1 MDSAAENTILQ
12 YLKRGFEQDLFKAAI
27 ANVDD
32 ENNKLRLNN
41 FAYAMRELIRT
52 VLERLAPDDEVV
64 NAPWFEPNDKDKPDK
79 VTRTQRIKYAIQGW
93 LSDDF
98 ITETL
103 GIDHSENDKQ
113 LRKSIDVLSKYTH
126 VTPLTFGMSSVDVTK
141 CVLNVLLQM
150 QCFLMD
156 VAEAHA
162 QIRNAA
168 MECIDEEMIEE
179 FYINTQDDLDI
190 MATHYE
196 VLSYVVTGI
205 TPKSKDDGKIILDV
219 SGFVNV
225 RHQYG
230 SAGDMRRGDGFEMEA
245 RYPFSSQLIASYKNR
260 EGDVHIVDKTMD
272 IDTNSFYE

>member
-52 VLERLAPDDEVV
+52 VLERLAPDDEIV

-93 LSDDF
+93 LSDEF

-205 TPKSKDDGKIILDV
+205 TPKRKDDGKIILDV

-230 SAGDMRRGDGFEMEA
+230 SAGDMRRGDGFEMKA

>member
-1 MDSAAENTILQ
+1 MDLAAENTILQ
-12 YLKRGFEQDLFKAAI
+12 YLKQGFEQDLFKAAI

-52 VLERLAPDDEVV
+52 VLERLAPDEEVV
-64 NAPWFEPNDKDKPDK
+64 NAPWFAPYDKSQPNK
-79 VTRTQRIKYAIQGW
+79 VIRTQRIKYAIQGW
-93 LSDDF
+93 LSDEF
-98 ITETL
+98 ITGTL
-103 GIDHSENDKQ
+103 GIDHFENDKQ
-113 LRKSIDVLSKYTH
+113 LRKSIDTLSKFTH
-126 VTPLTFGMSSVDVTK
+126 VTPLTFGMPSEDVTK
-141 CVLNVLLQM
+141 CVLDVLLQM

-156 VAEAHA
+156 VAEAHM

-168 MECIDEEMIEE
+168 IECIDEEMIEE
-179 FYINTQDDLDI
+179 FYMNTQNDLDI

-196 VLSYVVTGI
+196 VLSYVVTNI
-205 TPKSKDDGKIILDV
+205 NTKSQDEDKIILDV

-230 SAGDMRRGDGFEMEA
+230 SDGDMRRGDGFEMEA
-245 RYPFSSQLIASYKNR
+245 RYSFTSNLVASYKNK
-260 EGDVHIVDKTMD
+260 EGDIHIVDKTMD

>member
-1 MDSAAENTILQ
+1 MDLAAENTILQ
-12 YLKRGFEQDLFKAAI
+12 YLKQGFEQDLFKAAV

-32 ENNKLRLNN
+32 ANNKLRLNN

-93 LSDDF
+93 LSDEF

-230 SAGDMRRGDGFEMEA
+230 SAGDMRRGDGFEMKA

>member
-52 VLERLAPDDEVV
+52 VLERLAPDDEIV

-93 LSDDF
+93 LSDEF

-205 TPKSKDDGKIILDV
+205 TPKSKDDGKIILNV

-230 SAGDMRRGDGFEMEA
+230 SAGDMRRGDGFEMKA

>member
-52 VLERLAPDDEVV
+52 VLERLAPDDEIV

-93 LSDDF
+93 LSDEF

-230 SAGDMRRGDGFEMEA
+230 SAGDMRRGDGFEMKA

-272 IDTNSFYE
+272 VDTNSFYE

>member
-52 VLERLAPDDEVV
+52 VLERLAPDDEIV

-93 LSDDF
+93 LSDEF

-179 FYINTQDDLDI
+179 FYINTQYDLDI

-230 SAGDMRRGDGFEMEA
+230 SAGDMRRGDGFEMKA

>member
-1 MDSAAENTILQ
+1 MNFAAENTILQ
-12 YLKRGFEQDLFKAAI
+12 YLKQGFEQDLFKAAI

-32 ENNKLRLNN
+32 ANNKLRLNN

-93 LSDDF
+93 LSDEF
-98 ITETL
+98 VVETL
-103 GIDHSENDKQ
+103 GIEHSENDKR
-113 LRKSIDVLSKYTH
+113 LRKSIDTLSKYTH
-126 VTPLTFGMSSVDVTK
+126 VTPLTFGLPPVEVTK
-141 CVLNVLLQM
+141 CVLDVLLQM

-156 VAEAHA
+156 VAEAYA

-168 MECIDEEMIEE
+168 MECIDAEMIEE
-179 FYINTQDDLDI
+179 FYMSTQNDLDI
-190 MATHYE
+190 IATHYE
-196 VLSYVVTGI
+196 ILSYVVTRI
-205 TPKSKDDGKIILDV
+205 NTKSQDDDKIILDV

-230 SAGDMRRGDGFEMEA
+230 SDGDMRRGDGFEMKV
-245 RYPFSSQLIASYKNR
+245 RYPFSSKLIASYKNK
-260 EGDVHIVDKTMD
+260 EGNVHIVDKTID
-272 IDTNSFYE
+272 IDTSSFYE

>member
-156 VAEAHA
+156 VVEAHA

>member
-1 MDSAAENTILQ
+1 MDLAAENTILQ
-12 YLKRGFEQDLFKAAI
+12 YLKQGFEQDLFKAAV

-32 ENNKLRLNN
+32 ANNKLRLNN

-93 LSDDF
+93 LSDEF

-230 SAGDMRRGDGFEMEA
+230 SAGDMRRGDSFEIKA

-272 IDTNSFYE
+272 IDTN

>member
-52 VLERLAPDDEVV
+52 VLERLAPDDEIV

-93 LSDDF
+93 LSDEF

-219 SGFVNV
+219 FGFVNV

>member
-52 VLERLAPDDEVV
+52 VLERLAPDDEIV

-93 LSDDF
+93 LSDEF

-230 SAGDMRRGDGFEMEA
+230 SAGDMRRGDGFEMKA

>member
-12 YLKRGFEQDLFKAAI
+12 YLRRGFEQDLFKAAI

-52 VLERLAPDDEVV
+52 VLERLAPDDEIV

-93 LSDDF
+93 LSDEF

-205 TPKSKDDGKIILDV
+205 TPKSKDDGKIIL
-219 SGFVNV
+219 
-225 RHQYG
+225 
-230 SAGDMRRGDGFEMEA
+230 
-245 RYPFSSQLIASYKNR
+245 P
-260 EGDVHIVDKTMD
+260 
-272 IDTNSFYE
+272 

>member
-12 YLKRGFEQDLFKAAI
+12 YLRRGFEQDLFKAAI

-52 VLERLAPDDEVV
+52 VLERLAPDDEIV

-93 LSDDF
+93 LSDEF

-230 SAGDMRRGDGFEMEA
+230 SAGDMRRGDGFEMKA

>member
-1 MDSAAENTILQ
+1 MDLAAENTILQ
-12 YLKRGFEQDLFKAAI
+12 YLKQGFEQDLFKAAV

-32 ENNKLRLNN
+32 ANNKLRLNN

-93 LSDDF
+93 LSDEF
-98 ITETL
+98 VIETL
-103 GIDHSENDKQ
+103 GIEHSENDKR
-113 LRKSIDVLSKYTH
+113 LRKSIDTLSKYTH
-126 VTPLTFGMSSVDVTK
+126 VTPLTFGLPPVEVTK
-141 CVLNVLLQM
+141 CVLDVLLQM

-168 MECIDEEMIEE
+168 MECIDAEMIEE
-179 FYINTQDDLDI
+179 FYMSTQNDLDI
-190 MATHYE
+190 IATHYE
-196 VLSYVVTGI
+196 VLSYVVTRI
-205 TPKSKDDGKIILDV
+205 NTKSQDDDKIILDV
-219 SGFVNV
+219 SGIVNV

-230 SAGDMRRGDGFEMEA
+230 SNGDMKRGDGFEMEA
-245 RYPFSSQLIASYKNR
+245 RYPFSSKLIASYKNR
-260 EGDVHIVDKTMD
+260 EGDVHIVDKTID
-272 IDTNSFYE
+272 IDTSSFYE

>member
-1 MDSAAENTILQ
+1 MDLAAENTILQ
-12 YLKRGFEQDLFKAAI
+12 YLKQGFEQDLFKAAV

-32 ENNKLRLNN
+32 ANNKLRLNN

-52 VLERLAPDDEVV
+52 VLERLAPDDEIV

-93 LSDDF
+93 LSDEF

-230 SAGDMRRGDGFEMEA
+230 SAGDMRRGDGFEMKA

>member
-52 VLERLAPDDEVV
+52 VLERLAPDDEIV

-93 LSDDF
+93 LSDEF

>member
-52 VLERLAPDDEVV
+52 VLERLAPDDEIV

-93 LSDDF
+93 LSDEF

-126 VTPLTFGMSSVDVTK
+126 VTPLTFGMSYVDVTK

-230 SAGDMRRGDGFEMEA
+230 SAGDMRRGDGFEMKA

>member
-1 MDSAAENTILQ
+1 MDLAAENTILQ
-12 YLKRGFEQDLFKAAI
+12 YLKQGFEQDLFKAAV

-32 ENNKLRLNN
+32 ANNKLRLNN

-52 VLERLAPDDEVV
+52 VLERLAPDDEIV

-93 LSDDF
+93 LSDEF
-98 ITETL
+98 VVETL
-103 GIDHSENDKQ
+103 GIEHSENDKR
-113 LRKSIDVLSKYTH
+113 LRKSIDTLSKYTH

-179 FYINTQDDLDI
+179 FYMSTQNDLDI
-190 MATHYE
+190 IATHYE
-196 VLSYVVTGI
+196 VLSYVVTRI
-205 TPKSKDDGKIILDV
+205 NTKSQDDDKIILDV

-230 SAGDMRRGDGFEMEA
+230 SDGDMRRGDGFEMKA

>member
-1 MDSAAENTILQ
+1 M
-12 YLKRGFEQDLFKAAI
+12 
-27 ANVDD
+27 
-32 ENNKLRLNN
+32 
-41 FAYAMRELIRT
+41 
-52 VLERLAPDDEVV
+52 
-64 NAPWFEPNDKDKPDK
+64 EPNDKDKPDK

-93 LSDDF
+93 LSDEF
-98 ITETL
+98 VIETL
-103 GIDHSENDKQ
+103 GIEHSENDKR
-113 LRKSIDVLSKYTH
+113 LRKSIDTLSKYTH
-126 VTPLTFGMSSVDVTK
+126 VTPLTFGLPPVEVTK
-141 CVLNVLLQM
+141 CVLDVLLQM

-230 SAGDMRRGDGFEMEA
+230 SAGDMRRGDGFEMKA

>member
-1 MDSAAENTILQ
+1 MDLAAENTILQ

-52 VLERLAPDDEVV
+52 VLERLAPDEEVV
-64 NAPWFEPNDKDKPDK
+64 NAPWFKPNDKDKPGK

-93 LSDDF
+93 LSDEF
-98 ITETL
+98 ITGTL
-103 GIDHSENDKQ
+103 GLDHFENDKQ
-113 LRKSIDVLSKYTH
+113 LRKSIDALSKFTH
-126 VTPLTFGMSSVDVTK
+126 VTPLTFGMCSAEVAR
-141 CVLNVLLQM
+141 CVLDVLLQM

-156 VAEAHA
+156 VAEARA
-162 QIRNAA
+162 QIRNVA

-179 FYINTQDDLDI
+179 FYINTQNNLDI

-196 VLSYVVTGI
+196 VLSYVVTRI
-205 TPKSKDDGKIILDV
+205 NTKIQDDDKIILDV

-225 RHQYG
+225 RHLYG

>member
-52 VLERLAPDDEVV
+52 VLERLAPDDEIV

-93 LSDDF
+93 LSDEF

-150 QCFLMD
+150 KCFLMD

-230 SAGDMRRGDGFEMEA
+230 SAGDMRRGDGFEMKA

>member
-52 VLERLAPDDEVV
+52 VLERLAPDDEIV

-93 LSDDF
+93 LSDEF

-162 QIRNAA
+162 QIRNAD

-230 SAGDMRRGDGFEMEA
+230 SAGDMRRGDGFEMKA

>member
-12 YLKRGFEQDLFKAAI
+12 YVKRGFEQDLFKAAI

-52 VLERLAPDDEVV
+52 VLERLAPDDEIV

-93 LSDDF
+93 LSDEF

-230 SAGDMRRGDGFEMEA
+230 SAGDMRRGDGFEMKA
-245 RYPFSSQLIASYKNR
+245 RYPFSSQLIASYTNR